1 MTVKNMLFEYWKNEE
16 LRRGE
21 SIEIKDI
28 AKATELHRETVS
40 NLLHGKTTR
49 FDAPVLQKICK
60 YFNIPAGPVP
70 FIVYEPDPE

>member
-16 LRRGE
+16 LRQGR

-28 AKATELHRETVS
+28 AKATDLHRETVS
-40 NLLHGKTTR
+40 NILNGKTTR
-49 FDAPVLQKICK
+49 LDIPVLEKICK
-60 YFNIPAGPVP
+60 FFNIPAGPVP

>member
-21 SIEIKDI
+21 LIEIKDV
-28 AKATELHRETVS
+28 AKATGLHRETVS
-40 NLLHGKTTR
+40 NLLRGETTR
-49 FDAPVLQKICK
+49 FDTPVLEKICK
-60 YFNIPAGPVP
+60 FFNIPAGPVP